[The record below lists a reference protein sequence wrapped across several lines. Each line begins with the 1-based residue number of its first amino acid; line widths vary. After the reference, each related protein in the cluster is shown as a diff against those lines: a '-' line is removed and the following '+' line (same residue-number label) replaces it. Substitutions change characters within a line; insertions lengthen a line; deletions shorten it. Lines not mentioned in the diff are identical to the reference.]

1 MSESDIRERALK
13 EDYPACRYAHAGYG
27 GLREARQSQGGK
39 GHVEDIHRRQHSR
52 CAFARSLDSIANARR
67 PSVGA
72 IGAVLYQRGGH
83 RRGAR
88 PDRRLLGGAEREWR
102 RLGTRTGL
110 PRVNIT
116 VSPKDPNH
124 VFIFEVYGNAA
135 AFEAHRATDHF
146 KKYAATTKDMVAKR
160 DARALQSVAMN
171 MKGK

>member
-1 MSESDIRERALK
+1 MSKTFIVGSIVAALSLAVWILSPMPGGQVLAQSGPFYINAVDIDVVPGQIDAYLAALK
-13 EDYPACRYAHAGYG
+13 ENGAA
-27 GLREARQSQGGK
+27 
-39 GHVEDIHRRQHSR
+39 
-52 CAFARSLDSIANARR
+52 
-67 PSVGA
+67 SVHEPGC
-72 IGAVLYQRGGH
+72 H
-83 RRGAR
+83 
-88 PDRRLLGGAEREWR
+88 EF
-102 RLGTRTGL
+102 
-110 PRVNIT
+110 NIT